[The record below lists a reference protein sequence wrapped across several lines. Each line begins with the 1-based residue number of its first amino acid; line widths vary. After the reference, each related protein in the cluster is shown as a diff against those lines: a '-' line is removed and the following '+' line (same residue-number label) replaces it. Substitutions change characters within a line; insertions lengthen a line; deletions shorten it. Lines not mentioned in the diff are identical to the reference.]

1 MSCKCAEKSVVWNHT
16 QAKYNPHHAEKGRT
30 MTPAEKL
37 ATALELFRQ
46 LQEKDQIIC
55 LENLRRLAAGR

>member
-1 MSCKCAEKSVVWNHT
+1 MWDRTPAES
-16 QAKYNPHHAEKGRT
+16 NPHSAEKGRS